1 VPAVGCDTTFNGCTR
16 NRNVIARAAWLGAMA
31 CPWQSPATEKG
42 FVLSWLCAKVQ
53 EIATSPPFT
62 QGFKAPRYD
71 VQELAVIL
79 YSTDVDE

>member
-1 VPAVGCDTTFNGCTR
+1 
-16 NRNVIARAAWLGAMA
+16 MA